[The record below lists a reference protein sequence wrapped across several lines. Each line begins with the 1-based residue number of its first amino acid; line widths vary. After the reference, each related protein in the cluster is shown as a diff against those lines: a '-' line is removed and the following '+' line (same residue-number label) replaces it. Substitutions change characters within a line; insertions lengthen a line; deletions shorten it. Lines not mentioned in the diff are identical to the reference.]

1 MTGSFIPSQSR
12 QVQPTKI
19 SEGPAPT
26 FGEQI
31 GAGFRTA
38 KDDIGFVQDDR
49 IWKAYLPVMEAL
61 QDKTKKSPDQYRTIG
76 TTAYSIVNPFAGPM
90 DAYDVDAMW
99 ADIQKYG
106 IQTGA
111 TSREEFERKVLT
123 RQGERAVDQRTLAR
137 GDSMIAPIIGG
148 VGASV
153 FDPVNMATA
162 PFGGGAKSIGQAF
175 LREAIINGGIEAVQ
189 QVPLAGARERMG
201 EELTAKE
208 AAVNIGVGGLFGGI
222 LGAGTYGIGKNWDA
236 IKAAPKATQEAI
248 WARIAPN
255 LPEAMRPTMDW
266 DALDDMLPD
275 LAESFVGAD
284 NLSIDQKAAVN
295 ALRRDAEIAASNP
308 FIPDGAGMKAH
319 QEGLAEAM
327 ERILRDMPDAP
338 ASPRAVAPGAPLPRL
353 RGGTSISS
361 GVVAGDARSIVK
373 SRIGIVE
380 SGGNNAAKNPKSS
393 ATGTYQFITGTWVK
407 LYKSRYGDGG
417 LTDAQIAAKRSD
429 PRLQEVLMDD
439 LMTINERSLQGAG
452 HAADAGNMYL
462 AHFAG
467 PGGANK
473 LLSADPNASAR
484 SVLGDRAVEANP
496 FLKNMT
502 AADVVQWAH
511 RKMTGKGAPRGT
523 GVVSRETGDPESDLR
538 ARLDNELAA
547 IDVERARL
555 DAEDEAD
562 ATPIADLVDGA
573 ADELVVRPVDAPLR
587 PIEPTA
593 RLPEAPPVEVLSIMP
608 QLRELVRSRE
618 VSLNEP
624 AKLAEALGVDE
635 GQLRQGLMALALNRE
650 IRQNKKGQFMRMPRD
665 MGPVDL
671 LKFIGRA
678 GGLSEDGLAPGARDI
693 IDGSKG
699 HRLGKGGRDYHK
711 RLIPGSGP
719 LVRKGGRSVEAVG
732 ELLHEAGYFGDPQG
746 PRPSEAQV
754 LELIDLAATQGR
766 KIYPFGMTPEGR
778 PVTSRNPWIDENDR
792 VDIQRSFDREAEDL
806 GFALDDEAFEAAA
819 RLYADGDYENVGD
832 AIIDM
837 LNREIEADIAAK
849 FYELG
854 DAFDEQRATEFIARA
869 REDGFIV
876 DEGFDGQAADA
887 GNAGAV
893 GTARGNVVGQSSQE
907 GPTELNPETYR
918 AFDDPVEGAGA
929 AMQIAS
935 MEHDLRATSAV
946 DAVITPDT
954 ENGNGWSRY
963 QIELA
968 AANGDRIEGT
978 VVIANHRTGVGVLDL
993 GGQSVNELGPAQ
1005 VLRVARQLAKAAPE
1019 LKTLTGYRISG
1030 ARKAAGIPG
1039 EDASIDVQRLRTAQ
1053 NVSNPIDPAIA
1064 ERQAQQAALKA
1075 KSPMQAKVDQ
1085 ESTIGSPLFDAVDQ
1099 YGFRLDAEGDVINP
1113 ADLLAELDAD
1123 AAVLKTIKDCL

>member
-1 MTGSFIPSQSR
+1 MTGTFIPSQSR

-49 IWKAYLPVMEAL
+49 LYRAYQPIMDAL
-61 QDKTKKSPDQYRTIG
+61 RDKSKESPFKYRTIG
-76 TTAYSIVNPFAGPM
+76 STVTSLVNPYAGPM

-123 RQGERAVDQRTLAR
+123 RQGERATDQRTLAR
-137 GDSMIAPIIGG
+137 GDSMIAPIVGG
-148 VGASV
+148 VGAMV
-153 FDPVNMATA
+153 FDPVNVATA
-162 PFGGGAKSIGQAF
+162 PIGGNAKTLGQAF

-189 QVPLAGARERMG
+189 QVPLASARERMG

-208 AAVNIGVGGLFGGI
+208 AAVNIGVGGLFGGV
-222 LGAGTYGIGKNWDA
+222 LGAGTYGVGKNWDP
-236 IKAAPKATQEAI
+236 IKAASKATQEAI

-255 LPEAMRPTMDW
+255 LPEAMRPKMDW

-275 LAESFVGAD
+275 LAEGFIGAD
-284 NLSIDQKAAVN
+284 NLSVDQKAAVN
-295 ALRRDAEIAASNP
+295 ALRRDSEIVASNP

-319 QEGLAEAM
+319 QEGLVEAM

-338 ASPRAVAPGAPLPRL
+338 PSPRAVAPGAPLPRL

-361 GVVAGDARSIVK
+361 GIVAGDARAIVK

-380 SGGNNAAKNPKSS
+380 SGGNNAAKNPNSS
-393 ATGTYQFITGTWVK
+393 ATGTYQFISGTWVK

-417 LTDAQIAAKRSD
+417 LSDAQIAAKRSD
-429 PRLQEVLMDD
+429 PRLQEILMDD
-439 LMTINERSLQGAG
+439 LMTVNERSLRGAR

-484 SVLGDRAVEANP
+484 SVLGDRAVEANS
-496 FLKNMT
+496 FLKGMS

-523 GVVSRETGDPESDLR
+523 SGVSRGTQSPLGETVDPEADLR
-538 ARLDNELAA
+538 ARLDDEIAR
-547 IDVERARL
+547 IDAERARL
-555 DAEDEAD
+555 DAEDEAEV
-562 ATPIADLVDGA
+562 TPIADMIDGA
-573 ADELVVRPVDAPLR
+573 GDELVPPPVDVPLR
-587 PIEPTA
+587 RIEPTA
-593 RLPEAPPVEVLSIMP
+593 RLPEAPPVEVLLIMP

-618 VSLNEP
+618 MSLNEP
-624 AKLAEALGVDE
+624 AKLAKALGVDE
-635 GQLRQGLMALALNRE
+635 GQLRQGLVALALNRE
-650 IRQNKKGQFMRMPRD
+650 IRQNKKGQFMRLPRD
-665 MGPVDL
+665 TGPIDM
-671 LKFIGRA
+671 LKFIARN
-678 GGLSEDGLAPGARDI
+678 GGLRDDEGHALGLIGLSAEQRRELTTSAQKNTKIKKRDRGSMNGQRFIPGAGFLLRH
-693 IDGSKG
+693 KG
-699 HRLGKGGRDYHK
+699 RGLDE
-711 RLIPGSGP
+711 I
-719 LVRKGGRSVEAVG
+719 G
-732 ELLHEAGYFGDPQG
+732 EDLWDAGYFGPPEVT
-746 PRPSEAQV
+746 PRPTVAEI
-754 LELIDLAATQGR
+754 LEKLNSALQEDR
-766 KIYPFGMTPEGR
+766 KIYPLGDQPLPG
-778 PVTSRNPWIDENDR
+778 VTEKMRDPWVDE
-792 VDIQRSFDREAEDL
+792 FDRADMQRGFEREADDL

-837 LNREIEADIAAK
+837 INREIEADIAAK

-854 DAFDEQRATEFIARA
+854 DAFDEQRDTEFIARA

-876 DEGFDGQAADA
+876 DGGFDGQSVDA

-893 GTARGNVVGQSSQE
+893 GTARGNDIGQSAQE
-907 GPTELNPETYR
+907 SPTELNPEIYR

-929 AMQIAS
+929 ATQIAS
-935 MEHDLRATSAV
+935 MEHDLRAMV
-946 DAVITPDT
+946 
-954 ENGNGWSRY
+954 
-963 QIELA
+963 
-968 AANGDRIEGT
+968 
-978 VVIANHRTGVGVLDL
+978 
-993 GGQSVNELGPAQ
+993 
-1005 VLRVARQLAKAAPE
+1005 
-1019 LKTLTGYRISG
+1019 
-1030 ARKAAGIPG
+1030 
-1039 EDASIDVQRLRTAQ
+1039 
-1053 NVSNPIDPAIA
+1053 DPAIA

-1075 KSPMQAKVDQ
+1075 SSPMQTKVDQ

-1099 YGFRLDAEGDVINP
+1099 YGFRLDAEGDAINP

>member
-1 MTGSFIPSQSR
+1 MTGTFIPSQSR
-12 QVQPTKI
+12 QVQPAKI
-19 SEGPAPT
+19 SDGPAPT

-49 IWKAYLPVMEAL
+49 LYRAYQPIMDAL
-61 QDKTKKSPDQYRTIG
+61 RDKSKESPFKYRTISS
-76 TTAYSIVNPFAGPM
+76 TVTSLINPYAGPM

-106 IQTGA
+106 IETGA
-111 TSREEFERKVLT
+111 VSREEFERKVLT
-123 RQGERAVDQRTLAR
+123 RQGERATDQRTLAR
-137 GDSMIAPIIGG
+137 GDSMIAPIVGG
-148 VGASV
+148 VGAMV
-153 FDPVNMATA
+153 FDPVNVATA
-162 PFGGGAKSIGQAF
+162 PIGGNAKTLGQAF

-189 QVPLAGARERMG
+189 QVPLAAARERMG

-208 AAVNIGVGGLFGGI
+208 AAVNIGVGGLFGGV
-222 LGAGTYGIGKNWDA
+222 LGAGTYGVAKNWDA

-255 LPEAMRPTMDW
+255 LPEAMRPKMDW

-275 LAESFVGAD
+275 LAESFVGAE
-284 NLSIDQKAAVN
+284 NLSVDQKAAVN
-295 ALRRDAEIAASNP
+295 ALRRDAEITASNP

-338 ASPRAVAPGAPLPRL
+338 PSSRSVAPDAPLPRL
-353 RGGTSISS
+353 RGNTSISS
-361 GVVAGDARSIVK
+361 GIVAGDARAVVK

-380 SGGNNAAKNPKSS
+380 SGGNNAAKNPNSS
-393 ATGTYQFITGTWVK
+393 ATGTYQFISGTWVK

-417 LTDAQIAAKRSD
+417 LSDAQIAAKRSD
-429 PRLQEVLMDD
+429 PRLQEILMDD
-439 LMTINERSLQGAG
+439 LMTVNERSLQKAG

-473 LLSADPNASAR
+473 LLAADPNASAR

-502 AADVVQWAH
+502 AAEVVQWAH

-523 GVVSRETGDPESDLR
+523 ANVSRETGVDPEADLR
-538 ARLDNELAA
+538 ARLDDEIER
-547 IDVERARL
+547 IDAERARL
-555 DAEDEAD
+555 DAEDDAD
-562 ATPIADLVDGA
+562 VTPIADMIDGA
-573 ADELVVRPVDAPLR
+573 ADDMVPPPVATPLR

-593 RLPEAPPVEVLSIMP
+593 RLPEAPPVEVLSVMP

-624 AKLAEALGVDE
+624 AKLAKALGVDE

-650 IRQNKKGQFMRMPRD
+650 IRQNKRGQFMRLPRD
-665 MGPVDL
+665 TGPVDM

-693 IDGSKG
+693 IDGSQG
-699 HRLGKGGRDYHK
+699 HRLGKGGRDYN
-711 RLIPGSGP
+711 RLLIPGSGP
-719 LVRKGGRSVEAVG
+719 LVRKGGNSVEAIG
-732 ELLHEAGYFGDPQG
+732 EKLHEAGYFGDPQG

-754 LELIDLAATQGR
+754 LEAIDLAATQGQ

-792 VDIQRSFDREAEDL
+792 VDMQRSFDREADDL

-837 LNREIEADIAAK
+837 INREIEADIAAK

-876 DEGFDGQAADA
+876 DGGFDGQAADA

-893 GTARGNVVGQSSQE
+893 GTARGNAVGQSAQE
-907 GPTELNPETYR
+907 SATELNPETYR

-929 AMQIAS
+929 ATQIAS
-935 MEHDLRATSAV
+935 MEHDLRALV
-946 DAVITPDT
+946 
-954 ENGNGWSRY
+954 
-963 QIELA
+963 
-968 AANGDRIEGT
+968 
-978 VVIANHRTGVGVLDL
+978 
-993 GGQSVNELGPAQ
+993 
-1005 VLRVARQLAKAAPE
+1005 
-1019 LKTLTGYRISG
+1019 
-1030 ARKAAGIPG
+1030 
-1039 EDASIDVQRLRTAQ
+1039 
-1053 NVSNPIDPAIA
+1053 DPAIA

-1075 KSPMQAKVDQ
+1075 NSPMQAKVDQ

-1099 YGFRLDAEGDVINP
+1099 YGFRLDEEGDVINP